1 MVRIRTHRAALIN
14 ATALLLPLG
23 IAGIMVPFRASLAN
37 TASALVFVAEI
48 VAAAAIGNRSTGILS
63 TISSTVWFDFFLTRP
78 YEQFAITRRSDIET
92 AASLFVIGLIV
103 TELASRS
110 RRHRDVATERSDYIG
125 LILGVSEL
133 VASDAPPQQVIE
145 HVREEL
151 IGLLHLRGCRFES
164 GPPERARM
172 RIEHDGHVVIGEKI
186 WGVDRVGLPGP
197 ELDLIVQSRGQTVG
211 RFVLERTPGFPVS
224 LQRRAVAVA
233 VADQVGAA
241 LKPQLRLAQ
250 RSRPA
255 G

>member
-1 MVRIRTHRAALIN
+1 
-14 ATALLLPLG
+14 
-23 IAGIMVPFRASLAN
+23 MVPFRSSFAA
-37 TASALVFVAEI
+37 TASALIFVAEI
-48 VAAAAIGNRSTGILS
+48 VAAAAIGQRVAGLLS
-63 TISSTVWFDFFLTRP
+63 AVSSTLWFDFFLTRP

-92 AASLFVIGLIV
+92 AISLFVIGVIV

-110 RRHRDVATERSDYIG
+110 RRHNEAAIERSDYIG
-125 LILGVSEL
+125 LILGISEL
-133 VASDAPPQQVIE
+133 VASDTPPEQVIE
-145 HVREEL
+145 HVRTEL
-151 IGLLHLRGCRFES
+151 IELLHLRGCRFES
-164 GPPERARM
+164 GSPARARM
-172 RIEHDGHVVIGEKI
+172 RLEHDGHVMIGQRI

-197 ELDLIVQSRGQTVG
+197 ELDLIVQNRGQTVG

-233 VADQVGAA
+233 IADQVGAA